1 MQLSDRT
8 EMGFFLD
15 RENEET
21 DGIPRIGVLDLVN
34 VLFLEAKNMEIKPWK
49 EEKSIEC
56 RAIHFGLMI
65 IRGWCGCITT

>member
-34 VLFLEAKNMEIKPWK
+34 VDLFEAKVMEV
-49 EEKSIEC
+49 
-56 RAIHFGLMI
+56 
-65 IRGWCGCITT
+65 